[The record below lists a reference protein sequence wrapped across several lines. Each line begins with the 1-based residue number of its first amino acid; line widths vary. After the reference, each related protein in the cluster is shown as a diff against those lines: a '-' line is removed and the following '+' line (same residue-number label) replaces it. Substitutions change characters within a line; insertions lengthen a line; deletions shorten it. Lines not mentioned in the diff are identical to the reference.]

1 MTCGHFGSCGGCT
14 YDIPYS
20 DELRLKEAGV
30 LRLFEEADIDP
41 GDYLGALPAP
51 SVLEYRNKMEFAFG
65 DSGKDSGLCLG
76 VRKRRSFYEVADART
91 CMLVDS
97 DFRKIAALSADYFR
111 DAGEGFFHRRT
122 RTGAL
127 RHLIVRKGF
136 FTGEILVNIV
146 TTPSLSAP
154 LQPLADE
161 MARLELDGVLA
172 GVLHTVNSSVADAI
186 VCDRLETLRGN
197 TFFHDQLLGLNF
209 KISAF
214 SFFQTNSAAAE
225 LLYETA
231 AQFADCCGGVVFDLY
246 CGTGT
251 ISQIVAGRASR
262 VIGIESV
269 PEAVDSAREN
279 AAANGVGNCSFIAA
293 DVLKAISD
301 IDERPD
307 IIILDPPRSGVAPK
321 ALARIAA
328 ARPGKIVY
336 VSCKP
341 SSLVRDLQTLTCEG
355 YSVKATK
362 LIDLFPRTSHIESVC
377 LLENIS
383 KI

>member
-1 MTCGHFGSCGGCT
+1 LICGHFGRCGGCT
-14 YDIPYS
+14 YDIPYGE
-20 DELRLKEAGV
+20 ELNIKEGGAR
-30 LRLFEEADIDP
+30 RLFEEAGLDM
-41 GDYLGALPAP
+41 GDYLGATPAP
-51 SVLEYRNKMEFAFG
+51 SPLEYRNKMEFAFG

-91 CMLVDS
+91 CMLVDA
-97 DFRKIAALSADYFR
+97 DFRRIAALAADYFA
-111 DAGEGFFHRRT
+111 DAGEKFFHRRT
-122 RTGAL
+122 HTGAL

-136 FTGEILVNIV
+136 FTGEILVNVV
-146 TTPSLSAP
+146 TAPGLAAP

-161 MARLELDGVLA
+161 MARLELDGSLA
-172 GVLHTVNSSVADAI
+172 GVLHTVNTSVADAI
-186 VCDRLETLRGN
+186 VPDSVRTLRGDA
-197 TFFHDQLLGLNF
+197 FFHDRLLGLNF

-231 AQFADCCGGVVFDLY
+231 SQFADCRGGVVFDLY

-251 ISQIVAGRASR
+251 ISQIVARNASR

-279 AAANGVGNCSFIAA
+279 AAANGISNCGFISG
-293 DVLKAISD
+293 DVLKAIDEVS
-301 IDERPD
+301 ERPD
-307 IIILDPPRSGVAPK
+307 IIILDPPRSGVVPK
-321 ALARIAA
+321 ALAKIIA
-328 ARPGKIVY
+328 ARPPRIVY

-341 SSLVRDLQTLTCEG
+341 SSLVRDLQTLTSQG

-362 LIDLFPRTSHIESVC
+362 LVDLFPRTAHIESVC
-377 LLENIS
+377 LLEAN
-383 KI
+383 